1 MKKQTMITIIVIA
14 IIAIIAIVGVV
25 IVKNNNNT
33 TNGGTSVKIESGKD
47 MKSMLKSIYSENK
60 DVLPE
65 LETEEI
71 DVSNSDL
78 VTSYTGIQSTGNVE
92 SLVVLEPL
100 MSSQAYSAVALKVK
114 SNANIET
121 VKEKIEKDTKN
132 ISDNIKE
139 ASSELKENIKN
150 EISIISSIPTDK
162 KLFETKKER
171 KHRMF
176 IKVLKVLVVIT
187 LLFLWLWASIAFIAV
202 LFAILDG
209 VKIY

>member
-121 VKEKIEKDTKN
+121 VKEEILNNVDMRKWICVSAEKLYVTNHNN
-132 ISDNIKE
+132 IIFFVMSDEDWATATYNSFKKYVGILLTDGEFPPNLFKE
-139 ASSELKENIKN
+139 
-150 EISIISSIPTDK
+150 
-162 KLFETKKER
+162 
-171 KHRMF
+171 
-176 IKVLKVLVVIT
+176 
-187 LLFLWLWASIAFIAV
+187 
-202 LFAILDG
+202 
-209 VKIY
+209 

>member
-47 MKSMLKSIYSENK
+47 MKSMLKSIYSKNK

-121 VKEKIEKDTKN
+121 VKEEILNNVDMRKWICVSAEKLYVTNYNN
-132 ISDNIKE
+132 IIFFVMSDEDWATATYNSFKE
-139 ASSELKENIKN
+139 YVGN
-150 EISIISSIPTDK
+150 EIG
-162 KLFETKKER
+162 KELQKSGEEDIELPEER
-171 KHRMF
+171 
-176 IKVLKVLVVIT
+176 L
-187 LLFLWLWASIAFIAV
+187 AQ
-202 LFAILDG
+202 
-209 VKIY
+209 

>member
-47 MKSMLKSIYSENK
+47 MKSMLKSIYSKNK

-121 VKEKIEKDTKN
+121 VKEEILNNVDMRKWICVSAEKLYVTNYNN
-132 ISDNIKE
+132 IIFFVMSDEDWATATYNSFKE
-139 ASSELKENIKN
+139 YVGN
-150 EISIISSIPTDK
+150 EIG
-162 KLFETKKER
+162 KELQKSGEEDIELPEER
-171 KHRMF
+171 P
-176 IKVLKVLVVIT
+176 
-187 LLFLWLWASIAFIAV
+187 AQ
-202 LFAILDG
+202 
-209 VKIY
+209 

>member
-33 TNGGTSVKIESGKD
+33 TIGGTSVKIESEKD
-47 MKSMLKSIYSENK
+47 MKSMLKSIYSKNK

-121 VKEKIEKDTKN
+121 VKEEILNNVDMRKWICVSAEKLYVTNYNN
-132 ISDNIKE
+132 IIFFVMSDEDWATTTYNSFKE
-139 ASSELKENIKN
+139 YVGN
-150 EISIISSIPTDK
+150 EIG
-162 KLFETKKER
+162 KELQKSGEEDIELPEER
-171 KHRMF
+171 P
-176 IKVLKVLVVIT
+176 
-187 LLFLWLWASIAFIAV
+187 AQ
-202 LFAILDG
+202 
-209 VKIY
+209 

>member
-121 VKEKIEKDTKN
+121 VKEEILNNVDMRKWICVSAEKLYVTNYNN
-132 ISDNIKE
+132 IIFFVMSDEDWATATYNSFKE
-139 ASSELKENIKN
+139 YVGN
-150 EISIISSIPTDK
+150 EIGKELQKSGEEDIEFPEERPASK
-162 KLFETKKER
+162 KLGAL
-171 KHRMF
+171 
-176 IKVLKVLVVIT
+176 IC
-187 LLFLWLWASIAFIAV
+187 
-202 LFAILDG
+202 
-209 VKIY
+209 

>member
-121 VKEKIEKDTKN
+121 VKEEILNNVDMRKWICVSAEKLYVTNYNN
-132 ISDNIKE
+132 IIFFVMSDEDWATATYNSFKE
-139 ASSELKENIKN
+139 YVGN
-150 EISIISSIPTDK
+150 EIGKELQKSGEEDIELPEEIP
-162 KLFETKKER
+162 
-171 KHRMF
+171 
-176 IKVLKVLVVIT
+176 
-187 LLFLWLWASIAFIAV
+187 AQ
-202 LFAILDG
+202 
-209 VKIY
+209 

>member
-47 MKSMLKSIYSENK
+47 MKSMLKSIYSKNK

-121 VKEKIEKDTKN
+121 VKEEILNNVDMRKWICVSAEKLYVTNYNN
-132 ISDNIKE
+132 IIFFVMSDEDWATTTYNSFKE
-139 ASSELKENIKN
+139 YVGN
-150 EISIISSIPTDK
+150 EIG
-162 KLFETKKER
+162 KELQKSGEEDIELPEER
-171 KHRMF
+171 P
-176 IKVLKVLVVIT
+176 
-187 LLFLWLWASIAFIAV
+187 AQ
-202 LFAILDG
+202 
-209 VKIY
+209 

>member
-47 MKSMLKSIYSENK
+47 MKSMLKSIQSNNK

-121 VKEKIEKDTKN
+121 VKEEILNNVDMRKWICVSAEKLYVTNYNNIIFFVMSDEDWATATYNSFKKYVGNKIG
-132 ISDNIKE
+132 KE
-139 ASSELKENIKN
+139 LQKSGEEDIELPE
-150 EISIISSIPTDK
+150 
-162 KLFETKKER
+162 ER
-171 KHRMF
+171 P
-176 IKVLKVLVVIT
+176 
-187 LLFLWLWASIAFIAV
+187 AQ
-202 LFAILDG
+202 
-209 VKIY
+209 

>member
-25 IVKNNNNT
+25 IVKDNNNT
-33 TNGGTSVKIESGKD
+33 TIGGTSVKIESEKD
-47 MKSMLKSIYSENK
+47 MKSMLKSIYSKNK

-121 VKEKIEKDTKN
+121 VKEEILNNVDMRKWICVSAEKLYVTNYNN
-132 ISDNIKE
+132 IIFFVMSDEDWATATYNSFKE
-139 ASSELKENIKN
+139 YVGN
-150 EISIISSIPTDK
+150 EIG
-162 KLFETKKER
+162 KELQKSGEEDIELPEER
-171 KHRMF
+171 P
-176 IKVLKVLVVIT
+176 
-187 LLFLWLWASIAFIAV
+187 AQ
-202 LFAILDG
+202 
-209 VKIY
+209 

>member
-14 IIAIIAIVGVV
+14 IIAIIAIVGFV

-33 TNGGTSVKIESGKD
+33 TNGGTSVKIESEKD
-47 MKSMLKSIYSENK
+47 MKSMLKSIYSKNK

-121 VKEKIEKDTKN
+121 VKEEILNNVDMRKWICVSAEKLYVTNYNNIIFFVMSDEDWATATYNSFKEYVGNKIG
-132 ISDNIKE
+132 KE
-139 ASSELKENIKN
+139 LQKSGEEDIELPE
-150 EISIISSIPTDK
+150 
-162 KLFETKKER
+162 ER
-171 KHRMF
+171 P
-176 IKVLKVLVVIT
+176 
-187 LLFLWLWASIAFIAV
+187 AQ
-202 LFAILDG
+202 
-209 VKIY
+209 

>member
-47 MKSMLKSIYSENK
+47 MKSMLKSIYSKNK
-60 DVLPE
+60 NVLPE

-121 VKEKIEKDTKN
+121 VKEDILNNVDMRKWICVSAEKLYVTNYNN
-132 ISDNIKE
+132 IIFFVMSDEDWATATYNSFKE
-139 ASSELKENIKN
+139 YVGN
-150 EISIISSIPTDK
+150 EIG
-162 KLFETKKER
+162 KELQKSGEEDIELPEER
-171 KHRMF
+171 P
-176 IKVLKVLVVIT
+176 
-187 LLFLWLWASIAFIAV
+187 AQ
-202 LFAILDG
+202 
-209 VKIY
+209 

>member
-1 MKKQTMITIIVIA
+1 MEQWRSRLPA
-14 IIAIIAIVGVV
+14 DC
-25 IVKNNNNT
+25 N
-33 TNGGTSVKIESGKD
+33 SG
-47 MKSMLKSIYSENK
+47 LLGYSENK

-121 VKEKIEKDTKN
+121 VKEEILNNVDMRKWICVSAEKLYVTNYNN
-132 ISDNIKE
+132 IIFFVMSDEDWATATYNSFKE
-139 ASSELKENIKN
+139 YVGN
-150 EISIISSIPTDK
+150 EIG
-162 KLFETKKER
+162 KELQKSGEEDIELPEER
-171 KHRMF
+171 P
-176 IKVLKVLVVIT
+176 
-187 LLFLWLWASIAFIAV
+187 AQ
-202 LFAILDG
+202 
-209 VKIY
+209 

>member
-121 VKEKIEKDTKN
+121 VKEEILNNVDMRKWICVSAEKLYVTNYNN
-132 ISDNIKE
+132 IIFFVMSDEDWATATYNSFKE
-139 ASSELKENIKN
+139 YVGN
-150 EISIISSIPTDK
+150 EIG
-162 KLFETKKER
+162 KELQKSGEEDIELPEER
-171 KHRMF
+171 
-176 IKVLKVLVVIT
+176 T
-187 LLFLWLWASIAFIAV
+187 AQ
-202 LFAILDG
+202 
-209 VKIY
+209 

>member
-47 MKSMLKSIYSENK
+47 MKSMLKSIYSKNK

-78 VTSYTGIQSTGNVE
+78 VS
-92 SLVVLEPL
+92 
-100 MSSQAYSAVALKVK
+100 
-114 SNANIET
+114 
-121 VKEKIEKDTKN
+121 
-132 ISDNIKE
+132 
-139 ASSELKENIKN
+139 
-150 EISIISSIPTDK
+150 
-162 KLFETKKER
+162 
-171 KHRMF
+171 
-176 IKVLKVLVVIT
+176 
-187 LLFLWLWASIAFIAV
+187 
-202 LFAILDG
+202 
-209 VKIY
+209 

>member
-14 IIAIIAIVGVV
+14 IIAIIAIVGIV

-33 TNGGTSVKIESGKD
+33 TNGGTSVKIESEKD
-47 MKSMLKSIYSENK
+47 MKSMLKSIYSKNK

-121 VKEKIEKDTKN
+121 VKEEILNNVDMRKWICVSAEKLYITNYNN
-132 ISDNIKE
+132 IIFFVMSDEDWATATYNSFKE
-139 ASSELKENIKN
+139 YVGN
-150 EISIISSIPTDK
+150 EIG
-162 KLFETKKER
+162 KELQKSGEEDIELPEER
-171 KHRMF
+171 P
-176 IKVLKVLVVIT
+176 
-187 LLFLWLWASIAFIAV
+187 AQ
-202 LFAILDG
+202 
-209 VKIY
+209 

>member
-121 VKEKIEKDTKN
+121 VQEEILNNVDMRKWICVSAEKLYVTNYNNIIFFVMSDEDWATATYNSFKEYVG
-132 ISDNIKE
+132 
-139 ASSELKENIKN
+139 N
-150 EISIISSIPTDK
+150 EIG
-162 KLFETKKER
+162 KELQKSGEEDIELPEER
-171 KHRMF
+171 P
-176 IKVLKVLVVIT
+176 
-187 LLFLWLWASIAFIAV
+187 AQ
-202 LFAILDG
+202 
-209 VKIY
+209 

>member
-14 IIAIIAIVGVV
+14 IIAIIAIVGVI

-33 TNGGTSVKIESGKD
+33 TNGGTSVKIESEKD
-47 MKSMLKSIYSENK
+47 MKSMLKSIYSKNK

-78 VTSYTGIQSTGNVE
+78 VTSYTGIQNTGNIE
-92 SLVVLEPL
+92 SLVALEPL

-121 VKEKIEKDTKN
+121 VKEEILNNVDMRKWICVSAEKLYVTNYNN
-132 ISDNIKE
+132 IIFFVMSDEDWATITYNSFKE
-139 ASSELKENIKN
+139 YVGN
-150 EISIISSIPTDK
+150 EIG
-162 KLFETKKER
+162 KELQKSGEEDIELPEER
-171 KHRMF
+171 P
-176 IKVLKVLVVIT
+176 
-187 LLFLWLWASIAFIAV
+187 AQ
-202 LFAILDG
+202 
-209 VKIY
+209 

>member
-78 VTSYTGIQSTGNVE
+78 VTSYTGIQSTGNIE

-121 VKEKIEKDTKN
+121 VKEEILNNVDMRKWICVSAEKLYVANYNNIIFFVMSDEDWATTTYNSFKEYVGKEIGKELQKSGEEDIELP
-132 ISDNIKE
+132 E
-139 ASSELKENIKN
+139 
-150 EISIISSIPTDK
+150 
-162 KLFETKKER
+162 ER
-171 KHRMF
+171 P
-176 IKVLKVLVVIT
+176 
-187 LLFLWLWASIAFIAV
+187 AQ
-202 LFAILDG
+202 
-209 VKIY
+209 

>member
-47 MKSMLKSIYSENK
+47 MKSMLKSIYSKNK
-60 DVLPE
+60 NVLPE

-121 VKEKIEKDTKN
+121 VKEEILNNVDMRKWICVSAEKLYVTNYNN
-132 ISDNIKE
+132 IIFFVMSDEDWATATYNSFKE
-139 ASSELKENIKN
+139 YVGN
-150 EISIISSIPTDK
+150 EIG
-162 KLFETKKER
+162 KELQKSGEEDIELPEER
-171 KHRMF
+171 P
-176 IKVLKVLVVIT
+176 
-187 LLFLWLWASIAFIAV
+187 SQ
-202 LFAILDG
+202 
-209 VKIY
+209 

>member
-47 MKSMLKSIYSENK
+47 MKSMLKSIYSKNK

-121 VKEKIEKDTKN
+121 VKEEILNNVDMRKWICVSAEKLYVTNYNNIIFFVMSDEDWATTTYNSFKEYVGNKIG
-132 ISDNIKE
+132 KE
-139 ASSELKENIKN
+139 LQKSGEEDIELPE
-150 EISIISSIPTDK
+150 
-162 KLFETKKER
+162 ER
-171 KHRMF
+171 P
-176 IKVLKVLVVIT
+176 
-187 LLFLWLWASIAFIAV
+187 AQ
-202 LFAILDG
+202 
-209 VKIY
+209 

>member
-1 MKKQTMITIIVIA
+1 MITIIVIA

-121 VKEKIEKDTKN
+121 VKEEILNNVDMRKWICVSAEKLYVTNYNN
-132 ISDNIKE
+132 IIFFVMSDEDCATATYNSFKE
-139 ASSELKENIKN
+139 YVGN
-150 EISIISSIPTDK
+150 EIG
-162 KLFETKKER
+162 KELQKSGEEDIELPEER
-171 KHRMF
+171 P
-176 IKVLKVLVVIT
+176 
-187 LLFLWLWASIAFIAV
+187 AQ
-202 LFAILDG
+202 
-209 VKIY
+209 

>member
-33 TNGGTSVKIESGKD
+33 TNGGTSVKIESEKD
-47 MKSMLKSIYSENK
+47 MKSMLKSIYSKNK

-121 VKEKIEKDTKN
+121 VKEEILNNVDMRKWICVSAEKLYITNYNN
-132 ISDNIKE
+132 IIFFVMSDEDWATATYNSFKE
-139 ASSELKENIKN
+139 YVGN
-150 EISIISSIPTDK
+150 EIG
-162 KLFETKKER
+162 KELQKSGEEDIELPEER
-171 KHRMF
+171 P
-176 IKVLKVLVVIT
+176 
-187 LLFLWLWASIAFIAV
+187 AQ
-202 LFAILDG
+202 
-209 VKIY
+209 

>member
-121 VKEKIEKDTKN
+121 VKEEILNNVDMRKWICVSAEKLYVTNYNN
-132 ISDNIKE
+132 IIFFVMSDEDWATATYNSFKE
-139 ASSELKENIKN
+139 CVGN
-150 EISIISSIPTDK
+150 EIG
-162 KLFETKKER
+162 KELQKSGEEDIELPEER
-171 KHRMF
+171 P
-176 IKVLKVLVVIT
+176 
-187 LLFLWLWASIAFIAV
+187 AQ
-202 LFAILDG
+202 
-209 VKIY
+209 

>member
-33 TNGGTSVKIESGKD
+33 TNGGTSVKIESEKD
-47 MKSMLKSIYSENK
+47 MKSMLKSIYSKNK
-60 DVLPE
+60 NVLPE

-121 VKEKIEKDTKN
+121 VKEEILNNVDMRKWICVSAEKLYVTNYNN
-132 ISDNIKE
+132 IIFFVMSDEDWATATYNSFKE
-139 ASSELKENIKN
+139 YVGN
-150 EISIISSIPTDK
+150 EIG
-162 KLFETKKER
+162 KELQKSGEEDIELPEER
-171 KHRMF
+171 P
-176 IKVLKVLVVIT
+176 
-187 LLFLWLWASIAFIAV
+187 AQ
-202 LFAILDG
+202 
-209 VKIY
+209 

>member
-14 IIAIIAIVGVV
+14 IIAIIAIVGVI

-33 TNGGTSVKIESGKD
+33 TNGGTSVKIESEKD
-47 MKSMLKSIYSENK
+47 MKSMLKSIYSKNK

-121 VKEKIEKDTKN
+121 VKEEILNNVDMRKWICVSAEKLYVTNYNN
-132 ISDNIKE
+132 IIFFVMSDEDWATTTYNSFKE
-139 ASSELKENIKN
+139 YVGN
-150 EISIISSIPTDK
+150 EIG
-162 KLFETKKER
+162 KELQKSGEEDIELPEER
-171 KHRMF
+171 P
-176 IKVLKVLVVIT
+176 
-187 LLFLWLWASIAFIAV
+187 AQ
-202 LFAILDG
+202 
-209 VKIY
+209 

>member
-33 TNGGTSVKIESGKD
+33 TNGGTSVKIESEKD
-47 MKSMLKSIYSENK
+47 MKSMLKSIYSKNK

-78 VTSYTGIQSTGNVE
+78 VTSYTGIQNTGNIE
-92 SLVVLEPL
+92 SLVALEPL

-121 VKEKIEKDTKN
+121 VKEEILNNVDMRKWICVSAEKLYVTNYNN
-132 ISDNIKE
+132 IIFFVMSDEDWATATYNSFKE
-139 ASSELKENIKN
+139 YVGN
-150 EISIISSIPTDK
+150 EIG
-162 KLFETKKER
+162 KELQKSGEEDIELPEER
-171 KHRMF
+171 P
-176 IKVLKVLVVIT
+176 
-187 LLFLWLWASIAFIAV
+187 AQ
-202 LFAILDG
+202 
-209 VKIY
+209 

>member
-121 VKEKIEKDTKN
+121 VKEEILNNVAMRKWICVSAEKLYVTNYNN
-132 ISDNIKE
+132 IIFFVMSDEDWATATYNSFKE
-139 ASSELKENIKN
+139 YVGN
-150 EISIISSIPTDK
+150 EIG
-162 KLFETKKER
+162 KELQKSGEEDIELPEER
-171 KHRMF
+171 P
-176 IKVLKVLVVIT
+176 
-187 LLFLWLWASIAFIAV
+187 AQ
-202 LFAILDG
+202 
-209 VKIY
+209 

>member
-65 LETEEI
+65 LEPEEI

-121 VKEKIEKDTKN
+121 VKEEILNNVDMRKWICVSAEKLYVTNYNN
-132 ISDNIKE
+132 IIFFVMSDEDWATATYNSFKE
-139 ASSELKENIKN
+139 YVGN
-150 EISIISSIPTDK
+150 EIG
-162 KLFETKKER
+162 KELQKSGEEDIELPEER
-171 KHRMF
+171 P
-176 IKVLKVLVVIT
+176 
-187 LLFLWLWASIAFIAV
+187 AQ
-202 LFAILDG
+202 
-209 VKIY
+209 

>member
-33 TNGGTSVKIESGKD
+33 TNGGTSVKIESEKD
-47 MKSMLKSIYSENK
+47 MKSMLKSIYSKNK

-121 VKEKIEKDTKN
+121 VKEEILNNVDMRKWICVSAEKLYVTNYNN
-132 ISDNIKE
+132 IIFFVMSDEDWATTTYNSFKE
-139 ASSELKENIKN
+139 YVGN
-150 EISIISSIPTDK
+150 EIG
-162 KLFETKKER
+162 KELQKSGEEDIELPEER
-171 KHRMF
+171 P
-176 IKVLKVLVVIT
+176 
-187 LLFLWLWASIAFIAV
+187 AQ
-202 LFAILDG
+202 
-209 VKIY
+209 

>member
-47 MKSMLKSIYSENK
+47 MKSMLKSIYSKNK

-121 VKEKIEKDTKN
+121 VKEEILNNVDMRKWICVSAEKLYVTNYNNIIFFVMSDEDWATATYNSFKEYVGNKIG
-132 ISDNIKE
+132 KE
-139 ASSELKENIKN
+139 LQKSGEEDIELPE
-150 EISIISSIPTDK
+150 
-162 KLFETKKER
+162 ER
-171 KHRMF
+171 P
-176 IKVLKVLVVIT
+176 
-187 LLFLWLWASIAFIAV
+187 AQ
-202 LFAILDG
+202 
-209 VKIY
+209 

>member
-14 IIAIIAIVGVV
+14 IIAIIAIVGFV

-47 MKSMLKSIYSENK
+47 MKSMLKSIYSKNK

-121 VKEKIEKDTKN
+121 VKEEILNNVDMRKWICVSAEKLYVTNYNNIIFFVMSDEDWATATYNSFKEYVGNKIG
-132 ISDNIKE
+132 KE
-139 ASSELKENIKN
+139 LQKSGEEDIELPE
-150 EISIISSIPTDK
+150 
-162 KLFETKKER
+162 ER
-171 KHRMF
+171 P
-176 IKVLKVLVVIT
+176 
-187 LLFLWLWASIAFIAV
+187 AQ
-202 LFAILDG
+202 
-209 VKIY
+209 

>member
-33 TNGGTSVKIESGKD
+33 TKGGTSVKIESGKD
-47 MKSMLKSIYSENK
+47 MKSMLKSIYSKNK

-121 VKEKIEKDTKN
+121 VKEEILNNVDMRKWICVSAEKLYVTNYNN
-132 ISDNIKE
+132 IIFFVMSDEDWATATYNSFKE
-139 ASSELKENIKN
+139 YVGN
-150 EISIISSIPTDK
+150 EIG
-162 KLFETKKER
+162 KELQKSGEEDIELPEER
-171 KHRMF
+171 P
-176 IKVLKVLVVIT
+176 
-187 LLFLWLWASIAFIAV
+187 AQ
-202 LFAILDG
+202 
-209 VKIY
+209 

>member
-121 VKEKIEKDTKN
+121 VKEEILNNVDMRKLICVSAEKLYVTNYNN
-132 ISDNIKE
+132 IIFFVMSDEDWATATYNSFKE
-139 ASSELKENIKN
+139 YVGN
-150 EISIISSIPTDK
+150 EIG
-162 KLFETKKER
+162 KELQKSGEEDIELPEER
-171 KHRMF
+171 P
-176 IKVLKVLVVIT
+176 
-187 LLFLWLWASIAFIAV
+187 AQ
-202 LFAILDG
+202 
-209 VKIY
+209 

>member
-33 TNGGTSVKIESGKD
+33 TNGGTSVKIESEKD
-47 MKSMLKSIYSENK
+47 MKSMLKSIYSKNK
-60 DVLPE
+60 DILPE

-121 VKEKIEKDTKN
+121 VKEEILNNVDMRKWICVSAEKLYVTNYNN
-132 ISDNIKE
+132 IIFFVMSDEDWATATYNSFKE
-139 ASSELKENIKN
+139 YVGN
-150 EISIISSIPTDK
+150 EIG
-162 KLFETKKER
+162 KELQKSGEEDIELPEER
-171 KHRMF
+171 P
-176 IKVLKVLVVIT
+176 
-187 LLFLWLWASIAFIAV
+187 AQ
-202 LFAILDG
+202 
-209 VKIY
+209 

>member
-33 TNGGTSVKIESGKD
+33 TNGGTSVKIESEKD
-47 MKSMLKSIYSENK
+47 MKSMLKSIYSKNK

-121 VKEKIEKDTKN
+121 VKEEILNNVDMRKWICVSAEKLYVTNYNN
-132 ISDNIKE
+132 IIFFVMSDEDWAIATYNSFKE
-139 ASSELKENIKN
+139 YVGN
-150 EISIISSIPTDK
+150 EIG
-162 KLFETKKER
+162 KELQKSGEEDIELPEER
-171 KHRMF
+171 P
-176 IKVLKVLVVIT
+176 
-187 LLFLWLWASIAFIAV
+187 AQ
-202 LFAILDG
+202 
-209 VKIY
+209 